1 MNQIYKFRYIIIA
14 NYNENEVVFASLE
27 PTCGTPYW
35 SNTIYN
41 TDIKKFETTEDAFI
55 FLKKYKEFLMK
66 DPSIKN
72 VCVMDREPVYT
83 SSVTNEWL
91 EIPEKRT
98 T

>member
-1 MNQIYKFRYIIIA
+1 MSQIYKLRYIIIA
-14 NYNENEVVFASLE
+14 NKNINEVMFASLE

-35 SNTIYN
+35 SNTMYN

-72 VCVMDREPVYT
+72 VYIMDREPVYT
-83 SSVTNEWL
+83 SSITNEQL
-91 EIPEKRT
+91 
-98 T
+98 